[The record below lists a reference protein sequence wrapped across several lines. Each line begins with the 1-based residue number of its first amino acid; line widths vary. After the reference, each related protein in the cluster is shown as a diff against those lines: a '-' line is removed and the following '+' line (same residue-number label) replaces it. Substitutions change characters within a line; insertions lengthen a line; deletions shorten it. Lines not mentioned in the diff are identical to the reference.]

1 MHLIP
6 RGSPPLGATLG
17 TIQILIMAGEQFISR
32 RARSV
37 DASGVRKMFDL
48 SVTLKDPINFSI
60 GQPDYDVP
68 DPVKQAAIAAI
79 REGRNGYTPTQ
90 GIAPLVEKLKTGLR
104 KEFSGYDPALFVTS
118 GVSGGLTLSMLA
130 CLDPGDEVIVP
141 DPYFVSYKH
150 LVNVLNAR
158 PVFLDMYPKFR
169 LSPERLEAAVSPR
182 TRMILINSPG
192 NPTGVVYTADELK
205 MVATLAARHDLL
217 IVADEIYHDLSYDGA
232 SPSIVSYAPDRTIL
246 LRGFGKSFG
255 MTGWRMGFAAGP
267 APIIAEMSKIQQYTF
282 VLAPSIVQYAG
293 LVALDTS
300 IRDRIDDYRRKRDLT
315 VKLLSGSFEFT
326 PPSGGFYVF
335 PKAPPQFTSATEF
348 VTAAMKHNVLCIPG
362 NIFSEKDTH
371 FRISYAVPNDKIEA
385 GCKLL
390 CEMAGR

>member
-1 MHLIP
+1 M
-6 RGSPPLGATLG
+6 
-17 TIQILIMAGEQFISR
+17 
-32 RARSV
+32 

-48 SVTLKDPINFSI
+48 SATLEDPINFSI

-90 GIAPLVEKLKTGLR
+90 GIAPLVEKLKTALQ
-104 KEFSGYDPALFVTS
+104 KEFSGYDPAVFVTS

-150 LVNVLNAR
+150 LVNVLNAK
-158 PVFLDMYPKFR
+158 PVFLDTYPDFR
-169 LSPERLEAAVSPR
+169 LLPDRLEAAISPR
-182 TRMILINSPG
+182 TRMILVNSPG

-205 MVATLAARHDLL
+205 TLADLAARHDVL
-217 IVADEIYHDLSYDGA
+217 IVADEIYHDLSYDGP
-232 SPSIVSYAPDRTIL
+232 SPSIVTYAPDRTIL

-267 APIIAEMSKIQQYTF
+267 TPIIAEMSKLQQYTF
-282 VLAPSIVQYAG
+282 VLAPSVVQYAG
-293 LVALDTS
+293 LVALDTP
-300 IRDRIDDYRRKRDLT
+300 IQDRIDDYRRKRDLT
-315 VKLLSGSFEFT
+315 VRLLSGAFAFT

-335 PKAPPQFTSATEF
+335 PKAPPHFADATEF

-390 CEMAGR
+390 CEMAGS